1 MSGVAGGNRIERG
14 DVQATFNK
22 YVEEVLSNISGF
34 KKASLSGSVKAGSK
48 PDFGD
53 LDIIVWFEGDDK
65 REVKQ
70 RLIDAA
76 LALPQN
82 IIVPFKSEKYTG
94 RRYYNSGELISVLYP
109 IVGKEDQYIQ
119 VDNIISLTE
128 EEHAFKGSFLDL
140 PAEKQGLLIGLAKV
154 ILLEEDPEEVFRRMG
169 ISNLPKLQK
178 GEEFEFNLSSV
189 KLSLRKVKL
198 ENFKEVAREDVWSTT
213 NWGTIKIL
221 FKNFNIDGSFEDL
234 LDDIARRLTNARSKN
249 RIAGIFKS
257 MVSVKSGEV
266 GTAKGKGKEDAL
278 EKVAQT
284 LSEALDDGSEIV
296 ALYAGGFKPPH
307 LAHFENAKF
316 LSTKADKIVI
326 FIGPKIREGVTITAQ
341 QSKAI
346 WEIYSKYIN
355 VPMEIHISKVTPV
368 LDVYEWIDANQDK
381 VTDIITGAMADEM
394 GKFAGIE
401 KQKQK
406 GNYKNVE
413 VKELPVITNKEDD
426 KFSATDIRKSKDFLL
441 SGKWIPKVVSK
452 EDKQTIIDT
461 IAPKE
466 EPSVQN
472 KMLTAVDNVF
482 ESFFPKKQ
490 PVVDFTGIKFDGP
503 ISEATH
509 LQRALHEVT
518 LSRDN
523 AVDLQGD
530 LTGGTFKVGE
540 RVYKYS
546 IKNFPNPYNDGGLF
560 YNIGFNIEG
569 STEDVPTKDTS
580 PKNYLKIISTMYK
593 VIMDFVEK
601 EQPDYIGIASM
612 DNPEGKNYH
621 IVYNSLTD
629 NKANKIP
636 GYFRKDANLTFKSEK
651 GTGRIIV
658 MKKKKEVNPLQEGSS
673 GTPIKPSGA
682 IPSKDRASLE
692 HLFTD
697 LRQTIDPDKYTIVF
711 NQDRINIYIKT
722 YSDVSFDQT
731 PYQKHLPESVE
742 QTKFNYT
749 PYIASILEY
758 MLDQGMNI
766 QPLPEIKI
774 RYDEDQ
780 ANDFFG
786 KTAYYNP
793 NNREVVLYAMGRH
806 PKDVCRSFTHEMI
819 HHMQNLEGRIGDGRI
834 NTSNVNEDDYLQ
846 EIEKQAYLEGNMCF
860 RSWED
865 LTKNNNNEKQ
875 VMAEG
880 KYDKLSNMVSS
891 DVFRAWKEA
900 IDSGEDGVQFKK
912 TYQALGGE
920 FDVEATLELTFKTEK
935 MDVGEKTGAGTDELG
950 DFIRIDIDIDE
961 ELLPEFWEEI
971 SMTLKDIV
979 RHEIEHLTHNI
990 GGPTSNPNK
999 GMTDDQEQR
1008 DRIKA
1013 RKSRRNQYFQL
1024 EKEIDANLQGLLFRA
1039 KKERK
1044 PFADVVNTYLDS
1056 QQLGPRQKNK
1066 ILKMWRDRMPALG
1079 IKQTL

>member
-1 MSGVAGGNRIERG
+1 MSGVAGGTRIQKA

-22 YVEEVLSNISGF
+22 YVDQVLKTIPGF

-154 ILLEEDPEEVFRRMG
+154 ILLEEDPQEVFRRMG
-169 ISNLPKLQK
+169 ITNVPKLKK

-221 FKNFNIDGSFEDL
+221 FKGFNIDGSFEDL
-234 LDDIARRLTNARSKN
+234 LDDVAKKLTNARSKN

-326 FIGPKIREGVTITAQ
+326 FIGPKIREGVKITAE

-346 WEIYSKYIN
+346 WEIYAKYIN
-355 VPMEIHISKVTPV
+355 VPVEVVISKVTPI
-368 LDVYEWIDANQDK
+368 LDTYEWIDANQDK
-381 VTDIITGAMADEM
+381 VTEIITGAMADEM
-394 GKFAGIE
+394 GKFSGIAKRKE
-401 KQKQK
+401 K
-406 GNYKNVE
+406 GDYKNVE
-413 VKELPVITNKEDD
+413 VKELPVIVDKEDS
-426 KFSATDIRKSKDFLL
+426 KFSATDIRKSEEFLL

-452 EDKQTIIDT
+452 EDRQAIVDI
-461 IAPKE
+461 IAPQQE
-466 EPSVQN
+466 EPSIED

-503 ISEATH
+503 ISEATYF
-509 LQRALHEVT
+509 QKALHEIV
-518 LSRDN
+518 LSKYN
-523 AVDLQGD
+523 AVKVK
-530 LTGGTFKVGE
+530 GGTMSGTFLVGDSKY
-540 RVYKYS
+540 RYS
-546 IKNFPNPYNDGGLF
+546 ITPFAKSPYEDDGSF
-560 YNIGFNIEG
+560 YNIAFYPISNKV
-569 STEDVPTKDTS
+569 STPQGGKE
-580 PKNYLKIISTMYK
+580 NYVKILSTMYK
-593 VIMDFVEK
+593 IIMDFIEK
-601 EQPDYIGIASM
+601 HQPEYVGIGSL
-612 DNPEGKNYH
+612 DNEEGKNYH
-621 IVYNSLTD
+621 TVYASLTD
-629 NKANKIP
+629 NKANRIP
-636 GYFRKDANLTFKSEK
+636 GYFRKDVSVPFNSPE
-651 GTGRIIV
+651 GPGRMV
-658 MKKKKEVNPLQEGSS
+658 VLKKKKEVNPLEEGSS
-673 GTPIKPSGA
+673 GTPIAASSA
-682 IPSKDRASLE
+682 IPSADRAELNK
-692 HLFTD
+692 LYDD
-697 LRQTIDPDKYTIVF
+697 LKQYVPNERFKVDFQ
-711 NQDRINIYIKT
+711 QDRIVITNKVENPI
-722 YSDVSFDQT
+722 SFDYT
-731 PYQKHLPESVE
+731 PFQGKLTEYAVE
-742 QTKFNYT
+742 DFNYT
-749 PYIASILEY
+749 PHLASILEY

-766 QPLPEIKI
+766 TPFPEIKI
-774 RYDEDQ
+774 KKDPQE
-780 ANDFFG
+780 ASNFFG
-786 KTAYYNP
+786 KTAYYRPDSN
-793 NNREVVLYAMGRH
+793 ELVLYVLGRH

-819 HHMQNLEGRIGDGRI
+819 HHIQNLEGRIGGGRI
-834 NTSNVNEDDYLQ
+834 QTSDVNEDEYLY
-846 EIEKQAYLEGNMCF
+846 EIEKEAYLEGNMVF
-860 RSWED
+860 REWTD
-865 LTKNNNNEKQ
+865 LCKKNENKE

-912 TYQALGGE
+912 TYQALGKE
-920 FDVEATLELTFKTEK
+920 FDVEATLELTFETGK
-935 MDVGEKTGAGTDELG
+935 MDVGEKTGAGTDKLG

-961 ELLPEFWEEI
+961 EMLPQEWEEI

-999 GMTDDQEQR
+999 GMADDQEQR

-1039 KKERK
+1039 KKEKK

-1056 QQLGPRQKNK
+1056 QELGPRQKNK
-1066 ILKMWRDRMPALG
+1066 ILKMWRDRIPALG
-1079 IKQTL
+1079 IRQTL